1 MPTELAQD
9 DAHDEPATSAEKKW
23 RREVFYAA
31 VESVIVG
38 RNECFCSSRHV
49 LEVIAIFSPKAF
61 STFSQVYPT
70 TGHVKVNVRKFF
82 ET

>member
-1 MPTELAQD
+1 MPAKLAQD
-9 DAHDEPATSAEKKW
+9 DAQDEPATSAEEKW

-49 LEVIAIFSPKAF
+49 LEAIAIFSPKAF
-61 STFSQVYPT
+61 STFPQIYPT

-82 ET
+82 EI

>member
-1 MPTELAQD
+1 MPAKLPQD
-9 DAHDEPATSAEKKW
+9 DAQDEPALSAEEKW
-23 RREVFYAA
+23 RHEVFYTAIG
-31 VESVIVG
+31 SVIVG

-49 LEVIAIFSPKAF
+49 QEAIAIFSPKAF

-70 TGHVKVNVRKFF
+70 TGHVKVNVRMFF